1 MAAFIQIK
9 SASVSSAL
17 TTLTF
22 DAPVT
27 AGNSIVVCIAKLNA
41 AIALDSLTD
50 DQSGSYSLVIHHA
63 DSGNR
68 QIYQYVDIGAIG
80 GTTTVTLDLA
90 GIETFSWA
98 IVEINAAGAT
108 SSAGDTSGNG
118 TTHDAADVTN
128 AIDDAI
134 FVHAACAN
142 VGIDSPEVL
151 TAGDGYTNRLQD
163 GALYVQ
169 TKSVSAIETNDGSF
183 TTGNARRFAHALA
196 VYSGIAPPI
205 VGTVIIGSNCTVT
218 SSGTFAANMDAE
230 VRTVHA
236 PGSVFIGGNLAFPE
250 LATPPTAIAG
260 MALVFAEDNGSGKTR
275 LMVQFPTGSAQ
286 QLSIE
291 P

>member
-50 DQSGSYSLVIHHA
+50 DHSGSYSLVIHHA

-98 IVEINAAGAT
+98 ILEINAAGAT

-128 AIDDAI
+128 AVDDAI

-142 VGIDSPEVL
+142 VGIDLPETL

-218 SSGTFAANMDAE
+218 SSGTFAANMDGE
-230 VRTVHA
+230 TRTVHA
-236 PGSVFIGGNLAFPE
+236 PGAAFVSHLAVPE

-260 MALVFAEDNGSGKTR
+260 LALIFAEDNGAGKLR
-275 LMVQFPTGSAQ
+275 LMCQFPTGSAQ
-286 QLSIE
+286 QLAIE

>member
-27 AGNSIVVCIAKLNA
+27 AGNSIVVCIAKLNSA
-41 AIALDSLTD
+41 LGLDSLTD
-50 DQSGSYSLVIHHA
+50 DHSGSYSLVIHHA

-98 IVEINAAGAT
+98 IIEINAAGAT

-128 AIDDAI
+128 AVDDAI

-142 VGIDSPEVL
+142 VGIDLPETL
-151 TAGDGYTNRLQD
+151 TAGDGYTARCMCRPNLSAPLRRMTDRSRRGTPAGSRTPWRCIRGLPRLS
-163 GALYVQ
+163 L
-169 TKSVSAIETNDGSF
+169 
-183 TTGNARRFAHALA
+183 AR
-196 VYSGIAPPI
+196 
-205 VGTVIIGSNCTVT
+205 
-218 SSGTFAANMDAE
+218 SSSD
-230 VRTVHA
+230 RTA
-236 PGSVFIGGNLAFPE
+236 
-250 LATPPTAIAG
+250 
-260 MALVFAEDNGSGKTR
+260 K
-275 LMVQFPTGSAQ
+275 
-286 QLSIE
+286 
-291 P
+291 